1 MHSNAIA
8 SRLAL
13 GLSLLPVISLA
24 DRLSSQCTGLRVADG
39 WLAGKCATSEGSS
52 TLISSSVYL
61 NHFISYNQSK
71 LQVSNCSSVYFRIP
85 HTVRLT
91 DCDDSGPLGMSV
103 KLLKT
108 KFISPTQNSSGRFS
122 DKCVQCNVQGSV
134 MSCTCE
140 KQEFVYEKAS
150 IDLGTAEQ
158 AQPPGRN

>member
-1 MHSNAIA
+1 MHSNGIA
-8 SRLAL
+8 SRLAF

-24 DRLSSQCTGLRVADG
+24 YRLSSQCTGLRVADG

-71 LQVSNCSSVYFRIP
+71 LQVSNCCSVYFRIP
-85 HTVRLT
+85 HTVQLT
-91 DCDDSGPLGMSV
+91 DHDDSGPLGMSL
-103 KLLKT
+103 KLLK
-108 KFISPTQNSSGRFS
+108 KFISPMQNSSGRFS

-150 IDLGTAEQ
+150 IDLGTAEH
-158 AQPPGRN
+158 A